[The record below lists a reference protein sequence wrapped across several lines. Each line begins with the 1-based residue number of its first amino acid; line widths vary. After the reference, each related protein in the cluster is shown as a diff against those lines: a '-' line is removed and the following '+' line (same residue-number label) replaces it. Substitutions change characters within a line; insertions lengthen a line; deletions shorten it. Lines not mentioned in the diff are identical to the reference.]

1 MIKEFLEESKFAIV
15 NDGIRV
21 NWAPDQETIEKLRE
35 YGRNFV
41 AEIAE

>member
-1 MIKEFLEESKFAIV
+1 MFDIL